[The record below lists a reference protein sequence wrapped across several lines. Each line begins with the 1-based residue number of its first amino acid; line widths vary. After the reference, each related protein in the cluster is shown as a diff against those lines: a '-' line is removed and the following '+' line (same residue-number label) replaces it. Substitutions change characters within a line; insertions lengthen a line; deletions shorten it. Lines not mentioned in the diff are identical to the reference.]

1 MVSREISFSVNGRP
15 RSTTTDEERPLLDVL
30 REDFQLTGTKYGCG
44 QGECGA
50 CTVLVNGQP
59 TRACITPVGEVAA
72 KSLQTIEG
80 LEADGRLHAVQQA
93 FIDHQAFQC
102 GFCVP
107 GLILTAVAL
116 ARDNPGAPSEKIV
129 AAMSEHICRCCN
141 YPSIRAAALQAVGR
155 S

>member
-1 MVSREISFSVNGRP
+1 MSRAISFDVNGRP
-15 RSTTTDEERPLLDVL
+15 RSTTSDEERPLLDVL

-50 CTVLVNGQP
+50 CTVLVDGRP
-59 TRACITPVGEVAA
+59 TRSCITAVGEVTA
-72 KSLQTIEG
+72 KSVQTIEG
-80 LEADGRLHAVQQA
+80 LAASGELHAVQRA
-93 FIDHQAFQC
+93 FVDHQAFQC

-107 GLILTAVAL
+107 GHIMTAVAL

-141 YPSIRAAALQAVGR
+141 YPNILAACVQAAGR
-155 S
+155 K